1 MSLSR
6 RLQSLIVENHLTGA
20 KSLFSIDL
28 TRQLFCNNIAAHPS
42 TTIRDRS
49 ESAVVQTPV
58 ADAGNHHQKY
68 KQVEAAAALEMERI
82 QLPNPTLTFQ
92 AFGPGLNDPSCKVHC
107 FPLAGGKMLWADQL
121 GRSFVFDVETRKTV
135 MVPSLHVPK
144 WTPFSLFVP
153 YASADADDDDNWW
166 QIQRSSSGLFIGVRK
181 IPKPAEAIGSS
192 LFIME
197 RIPKPEAIGSMPLG
211 SFQFEAVVCKPR
223 WYIDSWQC
231 QLLPPPPYIHEPE
244 YRDCY
249 SRHEISS

>member
-1 MSLSR
+1 
-6 RLQSLIVENHLTGA
+6 
-20 KSLFSIDL
+20 
-28 TRQLFCNNIAAHPS
+28 
-42 TTIRDRS
+42 
-49 ESAVVQTPV
+49 
-58 ADAGNHHQKY
+58 
-68 KQVEAAAALEMERI
+68 
-82 QLPNPTLTFQ
+82 
-92 AFGPGLNDPSCKVHC
+92 
-107 FPLAGGKMLWADQL
+107 
-121 GRSFVFDVETRKTV
+121 
-135 MVPSLHVPK
+135 
-144 WTPFSLFVP
+144 
-153 YASADADDDDNWW
+153 
-166 QIQRSSSGLFIGVRK
+166 VRK